1 MIDFRY
7 HLVSIVSIFVA
18 LAVGIVLGAGPL
30 QGSIGT
36 QLSDQVSQLRQ
47 EKDQLRSEL
56 DDTGKSV
63 TAGNDYA
70 AAVAPA
76 ALSGRLKDVTV
87 ALFVSSDAAGQFSE
101 VTRTALEQAGATVTT
116 VVTLSDAFRSPD
128 AAGTRL
134 TAGAQAAALLGTTA
148 GDDGDAVVA
157 QDLAR
162 VLVRG
167 KDGAA
172 AQPPGA
178 SAALQT
184 LRKAGLLDV
193 TDDAAPRAQYAVVLG
208 GPISG
213 TAASVASQVATMS
226 TLLTRLDADAEGALV
241 ATGSPSTAVGQDV
254 TTSLVTSVRAD
265 KQLAAIVTTVD
276 HADSVTGAGLLV
288 LAAAADLKGTTGHYG
303 ISSDA
308 KSDVPATS

>member
-47 EKDQLRSEL
+47 EKDQLRTEL
-56 DDTGKSV
+56 DDAGRSV
-63 TAGNDYA
+63 TQGNDYA
-70 AAVAPA
+70 AAVAPT
-76 ALSGRLKDVTV
+76 ALAGRLKDVTV
-87 ALFVSSDAAGQFSE
+87 VLVVTSDTAGQFSE

-128 AAGTRL
+128 SAAARL
-134 TAGAQAAALLGTTA
+134 TAGAQASALLGTTS

-157 QDLAR
+157 QVLAR
-162 VLVRG
+162 TLVRG
-167 KDGAA
+167 KDGAPA
-172 AQPPGA
+172 APSG
-178 SAALQT
+178 SVAALQVLT
-184 LRKAGLLDV
+184 KAGLIDLS
-193 TDDAAPRAQYAVVLG
+193 DDAPARAQYAVLLG
-208 GPISG
+208 GPLSG
-213 TAASVASQVATMS
+213 TKDSVAAQVATMS

-265 KQLAAIVTTVD
+265 KQEAATVTTVD

-308 KSDVPATS
+308 KSDVPSTS